1 MPLPPSYPDFQDES
15 VALGIVRRYVK
26 KGSDDEL
33 IEQLNETMAQDAE
46 GDWFYRPYYVAY
58 LALKSNPRWL
68 IKGQSGRAN
77 GEWRDLSHALE
88 ALTSRQASQDAT
100 LGLIVPD
107 SLQPEVPQTIW
118 SGAVPM
124 VWGG

>member
-1 MPLPPSYPDFQDES
+1 MALPDNYPDFASED

-26 KGSDDEL
+26 KGTDDEL
-33 IEQLNETMAQDAE
+33 LEQLYETQAQDAE
-46 GDWFYRPYYVAY
+46 GAWFYRPYYVAF

-68 IKGQSGRAN
+68 VKGQSGRAN

-88 ALTSRQASQDAT
+88 ALVSRQASQDAT

-107 SLQPEVPQTIW
+107 SLQPEVPQAIW